1 MTRPVSK
8 PCARGPRSWLDDC
21 LGRLVVKL
29 TRLNQQTITVNP
41 DNILWAEASPDTTL
55 CFLGGEKVLVREGMD
70 ELIDRVI
77 AFRRMVSSEF
87 PQSRRDVEG

>member
-1 MTRPVSK
+1 MPV
-8 PCARGPRSWLDDC
+8 RSAS
-21 LGRLVVKL
+21 GVPVVPDGGSAIALPEL

-77 AFRRMVSSEF
+77 QFRRMVSSEF